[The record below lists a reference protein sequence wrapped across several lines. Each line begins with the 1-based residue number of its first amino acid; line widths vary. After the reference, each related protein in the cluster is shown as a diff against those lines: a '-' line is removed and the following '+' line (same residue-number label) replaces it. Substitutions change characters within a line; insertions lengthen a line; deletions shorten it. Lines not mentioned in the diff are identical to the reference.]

1 MKKRTRK
8 KENEKNRGSLTV
20 ETALFLLPFMC
31 AYLILI
37 NTARFVEAEVIVH
50 HAITQTAK
58 QISTYSYVLTK
69 TKIVDKIQNT
79 KKKSSKFQ
87 KNVKDTVDAVK
98 GFTDAVGNVGTSGD
112 ILIDL
117 DNVMNTGAAAEEA
130 LVSFFSDPKAIAS
143 GVFSVAKAAGE
154 GAGLTLIV
162 GALAKSSIRSSVALM
177 SDDPNEFL
185 EDVGIVGGMS
195 GLDFSDSEWMPEEE
209 GKASIQIVVT
219 YKMKPLVFPGLEFD
233 EYEFCQ
239 CASTLIW

>member
-1 MKKRTRK
+1 MKKRTGK

-87 KNVKDTVDAVK
+87 R
-98 GFTDAVGNVGTSGD
+98 
-112 ILIDL
+112 
-117 DNVMNTGAAAEEA
+117 M
-130 LVSFFSDPKAIAS
+130 
-143 GVFSVAKAAGE
+143 
-154 GAGLTLIV
+154 
-162 GALAKSSIRSSVALM
+162 
-177 SDDPNEFL
+177 
-185 EDVGIVGGMS
+185 
-195 GLDFSDSEWMPEEE
+195 
-209 GKASIQIVVT
+209 
-219 YKMKPLVFPGLEFD
+219 
-233 EYEFCQ
+233 
-239 CASTLIW
+239 